1 MINKCKLCFS
11 QHTKIIRKYN
21 NYYLIRCK
29 RCGVVFI
36 YPQPRRIRIAQ
47 NNLSLYDSKQS
58 EKAYFYKR
66 EELIRRAKE
75 NIKIL
80 KKYEK
85 IGKLLDIG
93 CSYGFYSKVFKDYH
107 YDVTGIDI
115 SERAIKYAKNYFKLN
130 AIIGNFEKHKNRYN
144 YYDVITMFDI
154 IEHFHNPQ
162 QIIRKVHQLL
172 KNKGIVIIQTP
183 NMDSLLEKL
192 CRTKWFWLLVPQ
204 HLFLFNKP
212 SLSRILTE
220 NGFKILNTSSWDDLT
235 EFIKN
240 ILFVIGLKD
249 KGKTKFVYY
258 FLYILMKPLSFLS
271 YFWSIFGYGGEITI
285 YAQKIK

>member
-21 NYYLIRCK
+21 NYYLIRCN
-29 RCGVVFI
+29 RCNVVFI
-36 YPQPRRIRIAQ
+36 YPHPRKIKITQ
-47 NNLSLYDSKQS
+47 NNLSLYESEQS
-58 EKAYFYKR
+58 EEAYFDKK
-66 EELIRRAKE
+66 EELIKRAEKYV
-75 NIKIL
+75 KTL
-80 KKYEK
+80 KKYK
-85 IGKLLDIG
+85 KNGKLFDIG
-93 CSYGFYSKVFKDYH
+93 CSYGFYSKVFKDHRYN
-107 YDVTGIDI
+107 VTGIDI
-115 SERAIKYAKNYFKLN
+115 SEKAIKYAKKYFKLN
-130 AIIGNFEKHKNRYN
+130 LITGNFEKYKSRNN

-154 IEHFHNPQ
+154 IEHFQNPQ

-172 KNKGIVIIQTP
+172 KDKGIVIIQTP
-183 NMDSLLEKL
+183 NIDSLIEKL

-220 NGFKILNTSSWDDLT
+220 NGFKILNTSSWDDST